1 MNKNVRYF
9 NFPIQLLKGFLNDSN
24 KVLNNIFDYCLFEF
38 TLRLDEEDGDNEDDD
53 VVTRKMERA
62 AKYFRLSIGNI
73 MRCYK
78 EGEKLYNSIPQKS
91 PHCGLSLQIFWD
103 FFENHKTDFEKVTL
117 LKFLAI
123 KSILGKKSYCKVTN
137 NFVIARMDGNAK
149 LSPKISP
156 ALVKFGKEYQFR
168 KIKDELRLKW
178 HMTSYGKGVRGFY
191 VSFELNDEQL
201 IYIAEMNRDKNKILK
216 IRSEQ
221 KATVEKVRERIK
233 NEFKISRSI

>member
-1 MNKNVRYF
+1 MSKNTKYF
-9 NFPIQLLKGFLNDSN
+9 NFPIQLLKGFLEDSP
-24 KVLNNIFDYCLFEF
+24 KVLKNIFDYCLFEF
-38 TLRLDEEDGDNEDDD
+38 TLQIDDEDNDD
-53 VVTRKMERA
+53 VNGDVITYKMERA
-62 AKYFRLSIGNI
+62 AKYFRLTIGNI
-73 MRCYK
+73 ILSY
-78 EGEKLYNSIPQKS
+78 ENGEKLYNSIPKNS
-91 PHCGLSLQIFWD
+91 PHCGLNLQIFWD
-103 FFENHKTDFEKVTL
+103 FNENHKKDFEKVTL

-137 NFVIARMDGNAK
+137 DFVISRMDGNVK
-149 LSPKISP
+149 LSRKISP
-156 ALVKFGKEYQFR
+156 AILKFAKEYQFR

-191 VSFELNDEQL
+191 VSFKLDDEQL

-233 NEFKISRSI
+233 NELKISRSI